1 MRAVVQRV
9 ARASVSWSEDAS
21 KSTEPAPAAAERTE
35 SIGHGLAVLLGAGPE
50 DRPEDADRLAD
61 KVAQLRIFRDEDGR
75 FNRSLEDVRGEVL
88 VVSQFTLYA
97 DTRRGRRPSFIGA
110 ADPDCAR
117 ALYQRFVDRL
127 SSRGLTTRTGSFG
140 ASMLVSLD
148 NDGPV
153 TLVLSTDPWETRISG

>member
-9 ARASVSWSEDAS
+9 ARASVSWSEAAG
-21 KSTEPAPAAAERTE
+21 EPSQTPEPVRRSE
-35 SIGHGLAVLLGAGPE
+35 SIGPGLAVLLGAGPE
-50 DRPEDADRLAD
+50 DAPEDADRLAD
-61 KVAQLRIFRDEDGR
+61 KVAQLRIFRDAEGR
-75 FNRSLEDVRGEVL
+75 INRSLEDVQGEVL

-117 ALYQRFVDRL
+117 TLYQRFVDRL

-153 TLVLSTDPWETRISG
+153 TLVLSTEPWETRISG